1 MLTPHRHGPWALVAG
16 ASEGL
21 GAAFAEGVARAGLDV
36 ILVAR
41 SEDELRERARAIE
54 ATHGVRAL
62 AVPMDLSRPD
72 VTEALTT
79 AVGEREVGALI
90 YNAAYAPIGP
100 FLERPLADALKAVDV
115 NVRGPLALAHAFGAP
130 MARRGRGA
138 IVLVSSMS
146 GFHGTALVA
155 TYAGTKA
162 FGRVFA
168 EGLWDEL
175 RSHGV
180 DVLASCPGAV
190 RTPRYE
196 ASTDKEVGP
205 VMESE
210 AVVAET
216 LEAIGAGPSLVP
228 GRASRAAR
236 VLMGRLLPGRLA
248 VRLMGRS
255 TRILYGDRQ

>member
-21 GAAFAEGVARAGLDV
+21 GAAFADGAARAGLNV

-41 SEDELRERARAIE
+41 SGDKLRERARAIE
-54 ATHGVRAL
+54 ATRGVRTL
-62 AVPMDLSRPD
+62 AIPMDLSRPD
-72 VTEALTT
+72 VAEALTE
-79 AVGEREVGALI
+79 AIGDREVGTLI
-90 YNAAYAPIGP
+90 YDAAYAPIGP
-100 FLERPLADALKAVDV
+100 FLDQPLADALKAVDV
-115 NVRGPLALAHAFGAP
+115 NVRGPLALAHRFGGP

-162 FGRVFA
+162 FGRIFA

-175 RSHGV
+175 RSRGV

-196 ASTDKEVGP
+196 ASTDQTVGP

-216 LEAIGAGPSLVP
+216 LEAIGAGPTLVP

-236 VLMGRLLPGRLA
+236 LLMGRLLPGRLA

-255 TRILYGDRQ
+255 TRTLYGDR

>member
-1 MLTPHRHGPWALVAG
+1 MLTPRRHGPWALVAG

-21 GAAFAEGVARAGLDV
+21 GAAFADGVARAGLDV

-41 SEDELRERARAIE
+41 SEDKLRAQARAIE
-54 ATHGVRAL
+54 ASRGVRAL
-62 AVPMDLSRPD
+62 PIAMDLGRSD
-72 VTEALTT
+72 VAEALTE
-79 AVGEREVGALI
+79 AVGDREVGTLI
-90 YNAAYAPIGP
+90 YDAAYAPIGP
-100 FLERPLADALKAVDV
+100 FLERPIADAMTAVDV
-115 NVRGPLALAHAFGAP
+115 NVRGPLALSHAFGGP
-130 MARRGRGA
+130 MAKRGRGA

-175 RSHGV
+175 RAAGV
-180 DVLASCPGAV
+180 DVLSSCPGAV
-190 RTPRYE
+190 RTPRYQ
-196 ASTDKEVGP
+196 ASTDREVGP

-210 AVVAET
+210 EVVRET
-216 LEAIGAGPSLVP
+216 LEAIGEGPTLVP

-236 VLMGRLLPGRLA
+236 LLLGRLLPGRLA

-255 TRILYGDRQ
+255 TRTLYGERD

>member
-1 MLTPHRHGPWALVAG
+1 MLCQNRHGPWALVAG

-21 GAAFAEGVARAGLDV
+21 GAAFAHGVAERGLNV

-41 SEDELRERARAIE
+41 SRDKLQREADAIARR
-54 ATHGVRAL
+54 HGVE
-62 AVPMDLSRPD
+62 
-72 VTEALTT
+72 TEALCLDLALPDVGARLRE
-79 AVGEREVGALI
+79 AVGDRTIGTVI
-90 YNAAYAPIGP
+90 YDAAYSPIGR
-100 FLERPLADALKAVDV
+100 FLDRPLEDALKAVDV
-115 NVRGPLALAHAFGAP
+115 NVRGPLALAHAFGGP

-175 RSHGV
+175 GDAGV

-190 RTPRYE
+190 RTPRYR

-205 VMESE
+205 VMEAE
-210 AVVAET
+210 DVVRET
-216 LEAIGAGPSLVP
+216 LDAVGERPVLVP

-236 VLMGRLLPGRLA
+236 LLLGRLLPGRVA

-255 TRILYGDRQ
+255 TRTLYE

>member
-21 GAAFAEGVARAGLDV
+21 GAAFAEGAARAGLDV

-41 SEDELRERARAIE
+41 SEGKLRERARAIE
-54 ATHGVRAL
+54 ARHGVRTL
-62 AVPMDLSRPD
+62 AISMDLGHPD
-72 VTEALTT
+72 VAERLRE
-79 AVGEREVGALI
+79 AVGEREVGTLI
-90 YNAAYAPIGP
+90 YDAACAPIGP
-100 FLERPLADALKAVDV
+100 FLERPLEDALSAVDV
-115 NVRGPLALAHAFGAP
+115 NVRGPLALTHAFGRP
-130 MARRGRGA
+130 MAARGRGA

-175 RSHGV
+175 RAAGV

-190 RTPRYE
+190 RTPRYQ
-196 ASTDKEVGP
+196 ASTDREVGP

-216 LEAIGAGPSLVP
+216 LAAIGAGPTLVP

-236 VLMGRLLPGRLA
+236 LLLGRLLPGRLA

-255 TRILYGDRQ
+255 TRTLYGPRD

>member
-1 MLTPHRHGPWALVAG
+1 MLDRHRHGPWALVAG

-21 GAAFAEGVARAGLDV
+21 GAAFADGAARAGLDV

-41 SEDELRERARAIE
+41 SAERLREKARAIE
-54 ATHGVRAL
+54 ARRGVRTVAL
-62 AVPMDLSRPD
+62 PMDLSRPD
-72 VTEALTT
+72 VAEALVD
-79 AVGEREVGALI
+79 AVGDREVGTLI

-100 FLERPLADALKAVDV
+100 FLERPLGDALKAVDV
-115 NVRGPLALAHAFGAP
+115 NVRGSLALAHAFGAP

-138 IVLVSSMS
+138 LVLVSSMS
-146 GFHGTALVA
+146 AFHGTALVS

-162 FGRVFA
+162 FERVFA

-175 RSHGV
+175 RLRGV

-205 VMESE
+205 VMEAE

-216 LEAIGAGPSLVP
+216 LAAVGEGPTLVP

-236 VLMGRLLPGRLA
+236 ILLGRLLPSRLA

-255 TRILYGDRQ
+255 TRTLYGDGD

>member
-1 MLTPHRHGPWALVAG
+1 MLNRHRHGPWALVAG

-21 GAAFAEGVARAGLDV
+21 GAAFADGVARAGLDV

-41 SEDELRERARAIE
+41 SEDKLRERARAIE
-54 ATHGVRAL
+54 TTRGVRTL
-62 AVPMDLSRPD
+62 AVPMDLARPD
-72 VTEALTT
+72 VAEALG
-79 AVGEREVGALI
+79 AAIGEREVGTLI
-90 YNAAYAPIGP
+90 YDAAYAPIGA
-100 FLERPLADALKAVDV
+100 FLEQPLADALKAVDV
-115 NVRGPLALAHAFGAP
+115 NVRGPLALTHALGGP

-162 FGRVFA
+162 FGRIFA

-175 RSHGV
+175 RERGV

-190 RTPRYE
+190 RTPRYQ

-216 LEAIGAGPSLVP
+216 LAAIGEGPTLVP

-236 VLMGRLLPGRLA
+236 VLLGRLLPGRLA

-255 TRILYGDRQ
+255 TRTLYGDRS

>member
-1 MLTPHRHGPWALVAG
+1 MLTPQRHGPWALVAG

-21 GAAFAEGVARAGLDV
+21 GAAFADGAAEAGLDV

-41 SEDELRERARAIE
+41 SADKLRAQAKAIE
-54 ATHGVRAL
+54 ARRGVRTV
-62 AVPMDLSRPD
+62 AVPMDLGRPD
-72 VTEALTT
+72 LAEALMD
-79 AVGEREVGALI
+79 AVGDREIGTLI
-90 YNAAYAPIGP
+90 YDAAFAPIGP
-100 FLERPLADALKAVDV
+100 FLDRPLGDALKAVDV
-115 NVRGPLALAHAFGAP
+115 NVRGPLALAHAFGGP

-162 FGRVFA
+162 FGRIFA

-175 RSHGV
+175 RDRGV

-205 VMESE
+205 VMEAE

-216 LEAIGAGPSLVP
+216 LAAVGERPTLVP

-236 VLMGRLLPGRLA
+236 ILMGRLLPGRLA

-255 TRILYGDRQ
+255 TRALYGDRE